1 MSNILT
7 LSNVTKSYKNT
18 KVINNVSFSVPK
30 GEVIGLVGPN
40 GAGKTT
46 LMRIIMG
53 LITKFEGEVQFN
65 IEKQSL
71 PQSHGKRIGGLIE
84 YPSFYPHMS
93 GMDNLIYFSEISG
106 GFDKDSVLSI
116 IHLLGIEGFIYK
128 KVKKYSLGMKQRLGI
143 AQALI
148 NNPKLLILDEPTN
161 GLDPEGVAEIREILE
176 KVSKEKG
183 ISILISSHILS
194 EIEAVCD
201 KVLFLKK
208 GTVVDYIDLKTEK
221 QTEREIHEFIIE
233 SKKIEMV
240 KKFLIDVKK
249 IPIIEIDQDKIK
261 FQYVYKESELLIVEL
276 VNNKISI
283 NAIYPLRKDLEKKF
297 FELMGGNK
305 IE

>member
-7 LSNVTKSYKNT
+7 LSNVTKSYRNN

-53 LITKFEGEVQFN
+53 LITKFEGEVRFD
-65 IEKQSL
+65 IEKQPL
-71 PQSHGKRIGGLIE
+71 QQSHVKRIGGLIE
-84 YPSFYPHMS
+84 YPSFYPYMS
-93 GMDNLIYFSEISG
+93 GMDNLIYFAEISG
-106 GFDKDSVLSI
+106 GFDRDNVSSVV
-116 IHLLGIEGFIYK
+116 HLLGIEGFVHK
-128 KVKKYSLGMKQRLGI
+128 KVKRYSLGMKQRLGI
-143 AQALI
+143 AQALV

-176 KVSKEKG
+176 KVSKERG

-208 GTVVDYIDLKTEK
+208 GTVVDYIDLKAEK
-221 QTEREIHEFIIE
+221 QTDREILEFIIE
-233 SKKIEMV
+233 TKKIEIV
-240 KKFLIDVKK
+240 KNYLNDIQN
-249 IPIIEIDQDKIK
+249 IPFIEIDQDKLK
-261 FQYVYKESELLIVEL
+261 FQYLYKDSDSLIVDL
-276 VNNKISI
+276 VKNNISI
-283 NAIYPLRKDLEKKF
+283 NAIYPLRKDLEKRF